1 MPIKFNKLICSIL
14 LLSLFIFPVQASAV
28 SIDDF
33 SDVGSQDWYVKDGS
47 LPYCL
52 EHGIV
57 NGYDGKFAPQ
67 ESLTV
72 EQFIAVMTRVVKDTW
87 PTLYAKHE
95 QEYNASYDSSHPFG
109 YEGWADKEL
118 YIAHALGISDG
129 FGEPSNKAAWTAP
142 ITRFE
147 MSQLTA
153 NTMLGPLMEYTRDAS
168 SVPSQFTDGSSIEA
182 SPYKDGVGVVVTHGI
197 VQGSKGVF
205 DGDRVLVRSELC
217 AVVYRLM
224 EPGERIEYKV
234 PIAPLLPEQ
243 DHITYE
249 NGKGA
254 GQRLPIEGDKI
265 IIDGTEYELKVDP
278 TTGILG
284 FDLYGKGVDYFS
296 GNIDDKGRE
305 CKVGKVAMVDTT
317 GQSGC
322 LLAGPDGSVFTSEQ
336 WFLIK
341 SSTYP
346 TSDGV
351 DGQKSADGLWEYTNR
366 YHEWSWIGPKI

>member
-1 MPIKFNKLICSIL
+1 MPIKLNKLICSIL

-95 QEYNASYDSSHPFG
+95 HEYNTSYDSSHPFG

-129 FGEPSNKAAWTAP
+129 FGESGDKAVWTAP

-153 NTMLGPLMEYTRDAS
+153 NTMLGPLMESARDAS
-168 SVPSQFTDGSSIEA
+168 SVPSQFTDGASIEA

-224 EPGERIEYKV
+224 EPGERIKYLE
-234 PIAPLLPEQ
+234 
-243 DHITYE
+243 HITYQ
-249 NGKGA
+249 NGQGKGD
-254 GQRLPIEGDKI
+254 RLPIEGDKI
-265 IIDGTEYELKVDP
+265 IIDGQEYVLEIDSK
-278 TTGILG
+278 TGILG
-284 FDLYGKGVDYFS
+284 FGLPGVDYYS
-296 GNIDDKGRE
+296 GNIDAAGDKCEIGR
-305 CKVGKVAMVDTT
+305 VARLDID
-317 GQSGC
+317 GQSGT
-322 LLAGPDGSVFTSEQ
+322 LAKGPDGSVFAKNQ
-336 WFLIK
+336 WVEIRNN
-341 SSTYP
+341 TYP
-346 TSDGV
+346 SSEGIN
-351 DGQKSADGLWEYTNR
+351 GQISADGLWKFTDR
-366 YHEWSWIGPKI
+366 YHEWSWMGPKL

>member
-1 MPIKFNKLICSIL
+1 MPIKRNKLICSIL
-14 LLSLFIFPVQASAV
+14 LLTLFIFPVQASAV

-33 SDVGSQDWYVKDGS
+33 NDVGSQDWYVKDGS

-67 ESLTV
+67 DSLTV
-72 EQFIAVMTRVVKDTW
+72 EQFVAVLTRVVKDTW
-87 PTLYAKHE
+87 PTLYDKHE
-95 QEYNASYDSSHPFG
+95 QEYNASYDNAHPFG

-129 FGEPSNKAAWTAP
+129 FGEPGDKAVWTAP

-147 MSQLTA
+147 MSHLTA
-153 NTMLGPLMEYTRDAS
+153 NTMLGPLMEYTRDAT
-168 SVPSQFTDGSSIEA
+168 SVPSQFTDGASIEA

-224 EPGERIEYKV
+224 EPGERIEYKA
-234 PIAPLLPEQ
+234 PIKPEYPER

-249 NGKGA
+249 NGKGT

-265 IIDGTEYELKVDP
+265 IINGTEYELKVDSK
-278 TTGILG
+278 TGVLG
-284 FDLYGKGVDYFS
+284 YGLPGVDYYS
-296 GNIDDKGRE
+296 GNTDDLSNP
-305 CKVGKVAMVDTT
+305 CKIGSMAESNFK
-317 GQSGC
+317 GQSGD
-322 LLAGPDGSVFTSEQ
+322 LLKGPDGSVFTSNQ
-336 WFLIK
+336 WFLIQTN
-341 SSTYP
+341 TYP
-346 TSDGV
+346 SADGK
-351 DGQKSADGLWEYTNR
+351 DGQISADGLWQFTNR
-366 YHEWSWIGPKI
+366 YHEWSWIGPVI

>member
-1 MPIKFNKLICSIL
+1 MPIKLNKLICTL
-14 LLSLFIFPVQASAV
+14 LMLSLFIFPVQASAV

-33 SDVGSQDWYVKDGS
+33 SDVGSQDWFVKDGS

-57 NGYDGKFAPQ
+57 NGYDGKFAPK

-129 FGEPSNKAAWTAP
+129 FGEPSNKAVWTAP

-168 SVPSQFTDGSSIEA
+168 SVPSQFTDGASIEA

-224 EPGERIEYKV
+224 EPGERIKYLE
-234 PIAPLLPEQ
+234 
-243 DHITYE
+243 HITYQ
-249 NGKGA
+249 NGQGKGD
-254 GQRLPIEGDKI
+254 RLPIEGDKI
-265 IIDGTEYELKVDP
+265 IIDGQEYVLEIDSK
-278 TTGILG
+278 TGILG
-284 FDLYGKGVDYFS
+284 FGLYGLGVDYYT

-305 CKVGKVAMVDTT
+305 CKVGKVAMLDIA
-317 GQSGC
+317 GQSGT
-322 LLAGPDGSVFTSEQ
+322 LLAGPDGSVFSRDQ
-336 WFLIK
+336 WFLAQTNTRP
-341 SSTYP
+341 TYN
-346 TSDGV
+346 GV
-351 DGQKSADGLWEYTNR
+351 NGQKSADNLWIWTDR
-366 YHEWSWIGPKI
+366 YGEWSWIGPVI